1 MKTCSGITN
10 TSGRR
15 VNGFIIEG
23 MDGKAPMPLP
33 TLTECNQIPDNR
45 REIPTPEAAAH
56 HPHLKPIASLIPPLD
71 PSAEILLLLGRDIIR
86 AHKVRSQV
94 NGPHDAPYAQCL
106 DLGWVIIGD
115 VCLRGAHKPTVSSF
129 KTSILENGRPS
140 FLTPCES
147 RIHVRERYT
156 DTCPLGEKTQTKEDV
171 GKLIFKQTA
180 DDDKLALSVEDQT
193 FLDIMNR
200 EFHKDKA
207 NSWMAPLPFRS
218 TRQRLPNNRGQA
230 VHRLM
235 SLRRTLKKNT
245 EMKDHYVEFMEKMFK
260 KNHAERA
267 PPISADQECWYLLSF
282 GIYHPQ
288 KPGKIRIVFDSSAQC
303 NNVSLNDVL
312 LKGPDLNNTLVGVL
326 IRFRREPYAVMAD
339 VEQMFHNFIVNE
351 EHRDYLRFLWFQN
364 HDLDGDIAEFR
375 MRVHVFGN
383 CPSPS
388 VAVYGLKRAAIEGE
402 EDYGSDARMFIERHF
417 YVDDGLKSFSSE
429 TEAIDVLRRT
439 QKMLAQSNIRL
450 HKISSNSSTITSAFP
465 DEDLATG
472 LQGLGLGQ
480 STPSMQRTLGLGW
493 DLSTDLFMFQVTTNE
508 KPFTKRGVLSVIN
521 SLFDPL
527 GFAVPVSIEGRVIL
541 RDISSDVCDWDEQLP
556 EEKQG
561 MWERWKDSLKH
572 LQQLSIPRMY
582 TSIPSSA
589 AQRKG
594 VIIFC
599 DASIKAV
606 GAVAYLK
613 LTNADGDSEAGFL
626 FGRAKLAP
634 KPDITIPRLEL
645 CAAVLAVEV
654 AELVQEELDIDLDE
668 VNFFTDS
675 KVVLG
680 YISNEKRRFY
690 VYVHNRDRTYKKE
703 TWSC

>member
-1 MKTCSGITN
+1 
-10 TSGRR
+10 
-15 VNGFIIEG
+15 
-23 MDGKAPMPLP
+23 
-33 TLTECNQIPDNR
+33 
-45 REIPTPEAAAH
+45 
-56 HPHLKPIASLIPPLD
+56 
-71 PSAEILLLLGRDIIR
+71 
-86 AHKVRSQV
+86 
-94 NGPHDAPYAQCL
+94 
-106 DLGWVIIGD
+106 
-115 VCLRGAHKPTVSSF
+115 
-129 KTSILENGRPS
+129 
-140 FLTPCES
+140 
-147 RIHVRERYT
+147 
-156 DTCPLGEKTQTKEDV
+156 
-171 GKLIFKQTA
+171 
-180 DDDKLALSVEDQT
+180 
-193 FLDIMNR
+193 
-200 EFHKDKA
+200 
-207 NSWMAPLPFRS
+207 
-218 TRQRLPNNRGQA
+218 
-230 VHRLM
+230 
-235 SLRRTLKKNT
+235 
-245 EMKDHYVEFMEKMFK
+245 
-260 KNHAERA
+260 
-267 PPISADQECWYLLSF
+267 
-282 GIYHPQ
+282 
-288 KPGKIRIVFDSSAQC
+288 
-303 NNVSLNDVL
+303 
-312 LKGPDLNNTLVGVL
+312 
-326 IRFRREPYAVMAD
+326 
-339 VEQMFHNFIVNE
+339 
-351 EHRDYLRFLWFQN
+351 
-364 HDLDGDIAEFR
+364 
-375 MRVHVFGN
+375 
-383 CPSPS
+383 
-388 VAVYGLKRAAIEGE
+388 
-402 EDYGSDARMFIERHF
+402 
-417 YVDDGLKSFSSE
+417 
-429 TEAIDVLRRT
+429 
-439 QKMLAQSNIRL
+439 
-450 HKISSNSSTITSAFP
+450 
-465 DEDLATG
+465 
-472 LQGLGLGQ
+472 
-480 STPSMQRTLGLGW
+480 
-493 DLSTDLFMFQVTTNE
+493 MFQVTTNE